1 MTAVVTLIFGLIG
14 KHAFDFYRKIRAGAY
29 IEGINVKQSTGKDW
43 HILVHLPNPIHP
55 YIRISYQRLYKC
67 ST

>member
-29 IEGINVKQSTGKDW
+29 IEGINVVLPYKDC
-43 HILVHLPNPIHP
+43 LLGLPINGW
-55 YIRISYQRLYKC
+55 ISVLLPE
-67 ST
+67 SP